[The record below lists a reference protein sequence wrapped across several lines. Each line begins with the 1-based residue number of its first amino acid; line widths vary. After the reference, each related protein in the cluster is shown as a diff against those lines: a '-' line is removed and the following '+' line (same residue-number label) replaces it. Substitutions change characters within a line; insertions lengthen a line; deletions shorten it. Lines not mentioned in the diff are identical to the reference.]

1 MLNRQ
6 PGGLVALMAQIDTA
20 FAGLQEFGARLEAIK
35 ASAAILHSDL
45 TREAEALREALE
57 TRNNKDD
64 NPDRL
69 VPLKEAAKLR
79 GVSLD
84 TLTCRS
90 SPRRYGNSCSP
101 TVIPRRR
108 SRSSTALPGFAI
120 ASPPT
125 ACLSTSR
132 PPRNYASNGPHAARN
147 SVPSYRNNFPGPT

>member
-45 TREAEALREALE
+45 TREVEALREALE
-57 TRNNKDD
+57 TSNSKDD
-64 NPDRL
+64 NPNRL

-84 TLTCRS
+84 TLKR
-90 SPRRYGNSCSP
+90 
-101 TVIPRRR
+101 
-108 SRSSTALPGFAI
+108 
-120 ASPPT
+120 
-125 ACLSTSR
+125 TSR
-132 PPRNYASNGPHAARN
+132 DKFIKISDSRYAMRLRD
-147 SVPSYRNNFPGPT
+147 VLLL